1 MLNHLE
7 GEIEAS
13 EVNIEV
19 SWTDI
24 ETLEHDEFF
33 SHVLVSTASCVFL
46 AVHTVCLTYTSFSI
60 YIIYISQN

>member
-1 MLNHLE
+1 MLNNLE

-13 EVNIEV
+13 EINIEV

-33 SHVLVSTASCVFL
+33 SHVLVSTASYVFL
-46 AVHTVCLTYTSFSI
+46 AAHTICLTYTSFSI
-60 YIIYISQN
+60 YTMYIS